1 MRYATTAFRLYV
13 SASVLI
19 TCNISLNVPKSLV
32 SQAVWNGEPLG
43 VFFLSLS
50 TILAA
55 IGLVDTI
62 VNDCWFIPFNSKHT
76 LRWRQLGYMVLSVF
90 SASTAFVILSS
101 NGYHP
106 VILRYLID
114 SVAAA
119 AVAVLGLRDLYNG
132 PRLSPA

>member
-1 MRYATTAFRLYV
+1 MRYATTAFRVYV
-13 SASVLI
+13 SASILI
-19 TCNISLNVPKSLV
+19 TCNISFYVPKSLT

-43 VFFLSLS
+43 MLFLVLS

-55 IGLVDTI
+55 IGLLDTI
-62 VNDCWFIPFNSKHT
+62 VNECRFIPFTSQHT
-76 LRWRQLGYMVLSVF
+76 MRWRQLGYMILAVF

-101 NGYHP
+101 HGYHP
-106 VILRYLID
+106 VILRYLLD

-119 AVAVLGLRDLYNG
+119 VVAILGLRDLYNG

>member
-13 SASVLI
+13 SGSILI

-43 VFFLSLS
+43 LLFMTLS
-50 TILAA
+50 TILAV
-55 IGLVDTI
+55 IGLLDTV
-62 VNDCWFIPFNSKHT
+62 VNECRFIPFTSKHT
-76 LRWRQLGYMVLSVF
+76 MRWRQLGYMVLAVF

-106 VILRYLID
+106 VILRYLLD

-119 AVAVLGLRDLYNG
+119 TVAVLGLRDLYNG